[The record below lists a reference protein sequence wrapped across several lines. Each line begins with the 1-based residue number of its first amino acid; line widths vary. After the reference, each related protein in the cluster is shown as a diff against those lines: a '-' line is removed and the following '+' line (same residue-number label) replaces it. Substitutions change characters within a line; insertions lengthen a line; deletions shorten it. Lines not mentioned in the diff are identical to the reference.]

1 MAGVNEY
8 ARFRWERTNTEEES
22 SAVSITTS
30 RIAVGTALLAVV
42 AACGGGSGTATVQP
56 GSNPPSGAASQPAAT
71 GAAASGTIK
80 ISGSSTVQPITT
92 AVQELFNQ
100 ANPGVAITVDGPGT
114 GDGFKLFCKGEIDIA
129 DASRAIKPTGE
140 ADVCA
145 TNGVK
150 YIELKVALDGLSVIT
165 SAKNTASPQCLTFA
179 DLYALTGPESGPQNK
194 AGDSQEPFT
203 NWKQAQALATELGS
217 KTVFP
222 DAPLTI
228 TAPGEESGTYD
239 FYIQTVITPIA
250 VTRGLPADRQG
261 ARPDYQASANDNTI
275 IEGVAGTAQNSTT
288 LGWVGFA
295 YVEENL
301 DKVKPLEVDGGKG
314 CVAPSH
320 DTIANATYPISRDLF
335 IYVNTDKVKTN
346 PALAAYV
353 DLYLKAGT
361 IDTILQTVPYVGLSP
376 DAFKASQ
383 TAWAAVPR
391 Q

>member
-1 MAGVNEY
+1 MINMKRSGLLSIAGLV
-8 ARFRWERTNTEEES
+8 
-22 SAVSITTS
+22 
-30 RIAVGTALLAVV
+30 LV
-42 AACGGGSGTATVQP
+42 AACGGSGTPAPATGAKTP
-56 GSNPPSGAASQPAAT
+56 AATGAASQPAAT
-71 GAAASGTIK
+71 GSALSGTIK
-80 ISGSSTVQPITT
+80 ISGSSTVQPVTT
-92 AVQELFNQ
+92 AVQELFNTT
-100 ANPGVAITVDGPGT
+100 NPGVAITVDGPGT

-145 TNGVK
+145 TSGVK
-150 YIELKVALDGLSVIT
+150 YVELKVALDGLSVLT
-165 SAKNTASPQCLTFA
+165 SAKATTVPQCLTFA
-179 DLYALTGPESGPQNK
+179 DLYALTGPESGPQDK
-194 AGDSQEPFT
+194 AGAAQTPFT

-217 KTVFP
+217 TTVFP
-222 DAPLTI
+222 DAPLVI

-250 VTRGLPADRQG
+250 VKRGLPVERQG
-261 ARPDYQASANDNTI
+261 ARPDYQSSANDNTI
-275 IEGVAGTAQNSTT
+275 IEGVAGTADNNTT

-301 DKVKPLEVDGGKG
+301 DKVKPLAIDGGKG

-335 IYVNTDKVKTN
+335 IYVNIDKVKSN
-346 PALAAYV
+346 PALAAFV

-361 IDTILQTVPYVGLSP
+361 VDTILTTVPYVALAP
-376 DAFKASQ
+376 DIFKASQ